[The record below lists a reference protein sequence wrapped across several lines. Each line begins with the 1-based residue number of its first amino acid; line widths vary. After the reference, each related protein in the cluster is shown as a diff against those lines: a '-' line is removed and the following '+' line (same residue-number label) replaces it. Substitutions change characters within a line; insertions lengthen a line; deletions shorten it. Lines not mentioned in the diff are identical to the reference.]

1 MHSFLKSCK
10 ITSTR
15 NSRVIGAHL
24 ILSLRNV
31 VKGGREEEGKEKEE
45 GGEGREGAER
55 GIKMALRARE

>member
-1 MHSFLKSCK
+1 M
-10 ITSTR
+10 ID
-15 NSRVIGAHL
+15 AHL
-24 ILSLRNV
+24 ILSLQNV